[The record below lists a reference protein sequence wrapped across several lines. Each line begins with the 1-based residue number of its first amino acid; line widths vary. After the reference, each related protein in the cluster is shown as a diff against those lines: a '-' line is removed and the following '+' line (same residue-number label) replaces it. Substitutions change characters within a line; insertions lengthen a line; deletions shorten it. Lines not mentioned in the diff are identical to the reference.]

1 MKIVSTL
8 VLLLAFSLLSSNL
21 VWAAGGNNLPSNT
34 SLTVEIPD
42 TSIYSYKANDGT
54 TVVLGE
60 VVNHNDSPITSVTI
74 GVTFLD
80 QNLNT
85 IEYKTSSTST
95 LLKVIPGNG
104 KTPFSISSTKSDPA
118 IANVQTKI
126 AGWTTSSS
134 KQQILSIVPG
144 HLQITSQ
151 LSLSGTIKNTG
162 TVISSGTKIYL
173 VSYDA
178 FQRVVSVSNAESID
192 IGPGTTS
199 SFSIT
204 STPNSHA
211 KSYKLV
217 AESNNYQSTITD
229 VTDVTATLPVMISGT
244 LVTDPHGN
252 KYSTI
257 PVGAPVKITSELRN
271 LGSQTTQAY
280 VYYVQVKNFAG
291 EVEFIGKSSGVFLGE
306 SDNATVTWNP
316 TTDGPY
322 FIETYVWSSDNVPL
336 APSGPIINVVL
347 VKSQQS

>member
-1 MKIVSTL
+1 MKIVSML

-21 VWAAGGNNLPSNT
+21 VWAQTLPSNT
-34 SLTVEIPD
+34 SLTVEILPA
-42 TSIYSYKANDGT
+42 YSYRADDGT

-60 VVNHNDSPITSVTI
+60 VVNHNNFPITGVTI
-74 GVTFLD
+74 GVSFLD
-80 QNLNT
+80 QNSNT
-85 IEYKTSSTST
+85 LEYKTGST

-104 KTPFSISSTKSDPA
+104 KAPFSISSTKSDPT
-118 IANVQTKI
+118 IENVQTKI
-126 AGWTTSSS
+126 AGFTSSS
-134 KQQILSIVPG
+134 SRQQVLSIVPG
-144 HLQITSQ
+144 HLQIASQ

-162 TVISSGTKIYL
+162 TMISSGTKVYL
-173 VSYDA
+173 ISYDA
-178 FQRVVSVSNAESID
+178 FQRVVSVSNAEPID
-192 IGPGTTS
+192 VGPGTTS

-204 STPNSHA
+204 SAPSSHA

-217 AESNNYQSTITD
+217 AESDNYQSTITD
-229 VTDVTATLPVMISGT
+229 VTDVTATLPVIISGT
-244 LVTDPHGN
+244 LVTDPQGN

-291 EVEFIGKSSGVFLGE
+291 QVEFIGKYSAIFLGQ
-306 SDNATVTWNP
+306 SDNATVIWNP

-322 FIETYVWSSDNVPL
+322 FIETYVWNSDNIPL
-336 APSGPIINVVL
+336 APPGSIINVVL

>member
-1 MKIVSTL
+1 MKIASIL

-21 VWAAGGNNLPSNT
+21 VWATSGVPQTNT

-42 TSIYSYKANDGT
+42 TSISSYRAADGT
-54 TVVLGE
+54 TIVLGE
-60 VVNHNDSPITSVTI
+60 VVNHNNFPITGVTI
-74 GVTFLD
+74 GVSFLD

-85 IEYKTSSTST
+85 LEYKTGST
-95 LLKVIPGNG
+95 LLKVIPENG
-104 KTPFSISSTKSDPA
+104 KAPFSISSTKSDSA
-118 IANVQTKI
+118 IVNVQTKI
-126 AGWTTSSS
+126 AGFTSSSS

-144 HLQITSQ
+144 HLQIASK

-162 TVISSGTKIYL
+162 TMTSSGTKIYL
-173 VSYDA
+173 ISYD
-178 FQRVVSVSNAESID
+178 FNDVRVVSVDNAEPID
-192 IGPGTTS
+192 LGPGTTS

-217 AESNNYQSTITD
+217 AESDTYQSTITD
-229 VTDVTATLPVMISGT
+229 VTDIVATLPVIISGT
-244 LVTDPHGN
+244 LVTDPQGN

-271 LGSQTTQAY
+271 LGSQANQAY

-291 EVEFIGKSSGVFLGE
+291 QVEFIGKYSGVFLGQ

-322 FIETYVWSSDNVPL
+322 FIETYVWNSDNIPL
-336 APSGPIINVVL
+336 APTGPIINVVL